1 MNKSNKGGIVVFF
14 TVLLIA
20 AMFMANYGNYQLA
33 AIPGKIYETYHLTD
47 TQFSSLMTAPM
58 LPSIF
63 LSIIIGILV
72 DKFGVKNIVSI
83 CLIISLAGFI
93 LRIFVTTYSGM
104 LIAMALTGFAGMVL
118 NANISKI
125 TASIYSPDK
134 IGTMVGV
141 FMAASTGSMAVA
153 YGTTAMIPS
162 LEIAFWIAAGLSI
175 AVTVVWILGV
185 KESYFVQENAP
196 AMPSAPVGE
205 ALAASF
211 KSANIWLLGLSL
223 MFMMGGAMIVAN
235 FHVGA
240 LVALKGFEEA
250 YAGTFATILMIGS
263 LLGSIFVPVAAAKTG
278 KNTGVFIL
286 VITVIAGICCIGIT
300 NLSTI
305 GIYAA
310 SFLNGF
316 LRSGTISVCMSL
328 PVMFKEIGP
337 KYAGTAGGL
346 AVTLELLGA
355 VIIPTY
361 IIVPLAGAGNFQGY
375 FMYGCISIIISA
387 VLIFIVIQRSKAFS
401 Q

>member
-1 MNKSNKGGIVVFF
+1 MNKSKKGGIVAFF
-14 TVLLIA
+14 TVLLVA

-93 LRIFVTTYSGM
+93 LRVFVTTYSGM

-175 AVTVVWILGV
+175 AVTIVWILVV

-211 KSANIWLLGLSL
+211 KSTNIWLLGLSL

-286 VITVIAGICCIGIT
+286 IITVIAGICCIGIT
-300 NLSTI
+300 NLSTV

-346 AVTLELLGA
+346 TVTLELLGA

-375 FMYGCISIIISA
+375 FMYGCASIIISA
-387 VLIFIVIQRSKAFS
+387 VLIFIVIQKSKAFS
-401 Q
+401 

>member
-1 MNKSNKGGIVVFF
+1 M
-14 TVLLIA
+14 
-20 AMFMANYGNYQLA
+20 
-33 AIPGKIYETYHLTD
+33 
-47 TQFSSLMTAPM
+47 
-58 LPSIF
+58 
-63 LSIIIGILV
+63 
-72 DKFGVKNIVSI
+72 
-83 CLIISLAGFI
+83 
-93 LRIFVTTYSGM
+93 
-104 LIAMALTGFAGMVL
+104 
-118 NANISKI
+118 
-125 TASIYSPDK
+125 
-134 IGTMVGV
+134 
-141 FMAASTGSMAVA
+141 
-153 YGTTAMIPS
+153 
-162 LEIAFWIAAGLSI
+162 
-175 AVTVVWILGV
+175 
-185 KESYFVQENAP
+185 QENAP

-211 KSANIWLLGLSL
+211 KSTNIWLLGLSL

-286 VITVIAGICCIGIT
+286 IITVIAGICCIGIT
-300 NLSTI
+300 NLSTV

-346 AVTLELLGA
+346 TVTLELLGA

-375 FMYGCISIIISA
+375 FMYGCASIIISA
-387 VLIFIVIQRSKAFS
+387 VLIFIVIQKSKAFS
-401 Q
+401 

>member
-1 MNKSNKGGIVVFF
+1 MSKSNKSGIIAFF
-14 TVLLIA
+14 TVLLVA

-47 TQFSSLMTAPM
+47 AQFSSLMTGPM

-93 LRIFVTTYSGM
+93 LRIFVSTYTGM

-125 TASIYSPDK
+125 AASVYSPDK
-134 IGTMVGV
+134 IGTMVGI

-162 LEIAFWIAAGLSI
+162 VEIAFWIAAGLSI
-175 AVTVVWILGV
+175 AVTVIWILFV
-185 KESYFVQENAP
+185 KESYFVQEDAP
-196 AMPSAPVGE
+196 AMPTAPVGE

-211 KSANIWLLGLSL
+211 KSINIWLLGLSL

-240 LVALKGFEEA
+240 LAALKGYEEA
-250 YAGTFATILMIGS
+250 YAGTFATVLMIGS
-263 LLGSIFVPVAAAKTG
+263 LLGSIFVPVAASKTG
-278 KNTGVFIL
+278 RNTGVFIL
-286 VITVIAGICCIGIT
+286 VITLIAGFCCIGIT
-300 NLSTI
+300 RLSTT
-305 GIYAA
+305 GIYVA

-337 KYAGTAGGL
+337 RYAGTAGGL
-346 AVTLELLGA
+346 TVTLELLGA

-361 IIVPLAGAGNFQGY
+361 IIVPLAGAGNFHGY
-375 FMYGCISIIISA
+375 FLYGCVSMIISA
-387 VLIFIVIQRSKAFS
+387 VLAFIVIQRSKAFS
-401 Q
+401 

>member
-1 MNKSNKGGIVVFF
+1 MNHSKKGGVIAFF
-14 TVLLIA
+14 TVLIIA

-33 AIPGKIYETYHLTD
+33 AIPGKIYEAYNLTD
-47 TQFSSLMTAPM
+47 AQFSSLMTGPM

-93 LRIFVTTYSGM
+93 LRVFVTSYSGM

-125 TASIYSPDK
+125 AASVYPPEK
-134 IGTMVGV
+134 IGTMVGI

-162 LEIAFWIAAGLSI
+162 VEIAFWIAAGLSI
-175 AVTVVWILGV
+175 AVTVIWILFV
-185 KESYFVQENAP
+185 KESYFVREDAP

-211 KSANIWLLGLSL
+211 KSVNIWILGISL

-235 FHVGA
+235 FQVGA
-240 LVALKGFEEA
+240 LVALKGYEEA
-250 YAGTFATILMIGS
+250 YAGSFATVLMIGS
-263 LLGSIFVPVAAAKTG
+263 LLGSIFVPVAASKTG
-278 KNTGVFIL
+278 KYTGIFVLI
-286 VITVIAGICCIGIT
+286 ITVIAGVCCIGII
-300 NLSTI
+300 NLSAV
-305 GIYAA
+305 GIYVA

-316 LRSGTISVCMSL
+316 LRSGTIALCMSL

-346 AVTLELLGA
+346 TVTLELLGA

-361 IIVPLAGAGNFQGY
+361 IVVPLAGAGNFQGY
-375 FMYGCISIIISA
+375 FMYGCVCIIISA
-387 VLIFIVIQRSKAFS
+387 VLAFVVIQRSKAFS
-401 Q
+401 K